1 MVFILYIGHMEGTI
15 ILRGKQANIVLCL
28 KDQTKDWS
36 ISELAKQTNSTYV
49 HVCNFIMDCESLGI
63 VESQKHGKDKMI
75 KLTNKGVL
83 LASHIEGI
91 YSLLSSKQEQ

>member
-1 MVFILYIGHMEGTI
+1 MEGTM
-15 ILRGKQANIVLCL
+15 ILRDKQASILLCL

-36 ISELAKQTNSTYV
+36 ISELAKRTGSTYV
-49 HVCNFIMDCESLGI
+49 HVCNFIMSCEDLGV

-91 YSLLSSKQEQ
+91 YSLLSKQPEQ